1 MMEVTKSQGRMVHKC
16 ADNLQKRKKFDR
28 GYVCAGYLLTKRKKK
43 IRCDQIE
50 NICRRQMKF

>member
-28 GYVCAGYLLTKRKKK
+28 GYVCAGYLFTKRKKK
-43 IRCDQIE
+43 KLDVTKLKIFADD
-50 NICRRQMKF
+50 K